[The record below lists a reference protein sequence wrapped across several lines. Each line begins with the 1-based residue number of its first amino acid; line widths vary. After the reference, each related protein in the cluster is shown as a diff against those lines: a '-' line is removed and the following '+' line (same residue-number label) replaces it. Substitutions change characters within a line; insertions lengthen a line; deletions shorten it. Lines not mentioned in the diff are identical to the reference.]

1 MHIDLISFNYFF
13 LLIYDLS
20 STFFT
25 IMFLFFIFCFSIFY
39 STSRD
44 NDNRVNFPA
53 NGGGDN
59 GKNPNKKTLAG
70 YSAAVEYLVNREFAM
85 PEAEWKILLHD
96 FFESVKKN

>member
-25 IMFLFFIFCFSIFY
+25 VMFLFFIFCFSIFY
-39 STSRD
+39 STSRE
-44 NDNRVNFPA
+44 NGNRANFPA

-59 GKNPNKKTLAG
+59 GKNPNKKHLQ
-70 YSAAVEYLVNREFAM
+70 V
-85 PEAEWKILLHD
+85 ILQQ
-96 FFESVKKN
+96 